1 MLVKVEQI
9 HESGLKLD
17 EPISP
22 ELLGAAL
29 EGTASGLD
37 TGFRATQ
44 ASQLKATLRRVS
56 GGVLLNGNF
65 TVHVTSPCKRCL
77 KDVELALPVVF
88 SLNLVPESMARGDD
102 FKDDDEKSMEKK
114 ERQQGE
120 TGGSFEIDG
129 VDQEVFNGKTID
141 LDPIVREQV
150 LLALPMN
157 LVCKDD
163 CKGLCSQ
170 CGTNFNEAQC
180 ECDTKQVDPRL
191 ASLKN
196 IKLGN

>member
-9 HESGLKLD
+9 HEAGLKLD

-22 ELLGAAL
+22 ELLSAAL

-77 KDVELALPVVF
+77 KDVELAQPVVF
-88 SLNLVPESMARGDD
+88 SLNLVPESMVRGDD

-141 LDPIVREQV
+141 LDPIVREQL

-180 ECDTKQVDPRL
+180 QCDTKQVDPRL